1 MEHTNPQ
8 EEEMLSP
15 NYPIDPDTG
24 MPALPGPD
32 YRWRVS
38 YAGLGLMDIDLQRR
52 HVGIWWYVQGTS
64 TEDPTPENIRKAAVR
79 VLERRDERT
88 EFNRIVDKL
97 SGTYP
102 PKKLE
107 G

>member
-1 MEHTNPQ
+1 MKHDNPQ
-8 EEEMLSP
+8 DEEMLNP

-38 YAGLGLMDIDLQRR
+38 YAGPGLMDIDLQRR
-52 HVGIWWYVQGTS
+52 KLGIWWHVGSTS
-64 TEDPTPENIRKAAVR
+64 TEVLTPENIRKSAIR
-79 VLERRDERT
+79 VLERLDERT

>member
-1 MEHTNPQ
+1 MKHDNPQ
-8 EEEMLSP
+8 DEEVLNP

-32 YRWRVS
+32 YRWKVK
-38 YAGLGLMDIDLQRR
+38 YAGMGSMDIGLERR
-52 HVGIWWYVQGTS
+52 KLGIWWWVDGIS
-64 TEDPTPENIRKAAVR
+64 TLDPTPENIRKAAIR
-79 VLERRDERT
+79 VLEERDERT
-88 EFNRIVDKL
+88 EFTRIVDKL
-97 SGTYP
+97 SGAYP